1 MVTKRSIRYGIL
13 FCIVMLGLGLQL
25 QPIGA
30 ASGLDTLRET
40 SKAFAEVSKKV
51 IPAVVS
57 VQVEKTIEMTGGMGD
72 SFGSPFDDE
81 FFQRFFGQRGR
92 PQAPEKQMQKGQGSG
107 FIISPDGYILTN
119 NHVVGEADK
128 IMVGLNDGR
137 DLQAKVIGTDP
148 KSDVALIKI
157 DADKLPVIK
166 LGDSDKLEIGEWVI
180 AVGNPFGLS
189 ETVTV
194 GVVSAKSRSVGI
206 AEYEDFIQTDAAINP
221 GNSGGPLLNLDGQ
234 AIGINSAIF
243 SQSGGYMGIGFAI
256 PINLAKNIE
265 EQLIKTGKVNYG
277 YLGIEMDPQGV
288 TPEKAKFFGLDK
300 NQGVIV
306 TRVVEDSPAAKGGL
320 KDGDVII
327 KLNGQEVKN
336 NQSFR
341 MTVSQFEPGAKV
353 ELTVVRNNEQK
364 DLTIAV
370 GSLNESTMA
379 PSETAGKAGLEVQ
392 QITSDIAKQLGINAK
407 EGVMVSKVGRN
418 SVAEKAG
425 IRPGMVILSVNR
437 QRTNSVKEFNAAMKK
452 VKGKVLLLVRNEDY
466 AQYIVLNLE

>member
-1 MVTKRSIRYGIL
+1 MKLKQSIRYGVVL
-13 FCIVMLGLGLQL
+13 AVMVFGLGLAVQNVV
-25 QPIGA
+25 A

-57 VQVEKTIEMTGGMGD
+57 VQVEKSIEVSRGMD
-72 SFGSPFDDE
+72 PFGTPFDDE
-81 FFQRFFGQRGR
+81 FFERFFGRRFRQ
-92 PQAPEKQMQKGQGSG
+92 QTPEKRMQKGQGSG
-107 FIISPDGYILTN
+107 FIISADGYILTN

-128 IMVGLNDGR
+128 ILVAINDGR
-137 DLQAKVIGTDP
+137 ELQAKVIGTDP
-148 KSDVALIKI
+148 KSDVALIKVE
-157 DADKLPVIK
+157 ADNLPVID

-221 GNSGGPLLNLDGQ
+221 GNSGGPLLNLEGQ

-256 PINLAKNIE
+256 PINMAKNIK
-265 EQLIKTGKVNYG
+265 EQLLKSGKVTRG
-277 YLGIEMDPQGV
+277 YVGIEMDKNGV
-288 TPEKAKFFGLDK
+288 TPDKAKFFGLDK
-300 NQGVIV
+300 NQGVII
-306 TRVVEDSPAAKGGL
+306 TRVLEDSPAAKGGL
-320 KDGDVII
+320 KDGDVVI
-327 KLNGQEVKN
+327 KLNGKEVVN

-341 MTVSQFEPGAKV
+341 TAVSQFEPGTKV

-364 DLTIAV
+364 DLTITIGSLDDSGLVSSEAV
-370 GSLNESTMA
+370 GKL
-379 PSETAGKAGLEVQ
+379 GLE
-392 QITSDIAKQLGINAK
+392 ISDIDSDTAERFGFSSTD
-407 EGVMVSKVGRN
+407 GVIVTKVARG
-418 SVAEKAG
+418 SVAEKAN

-437 QRTNSVKEFNAAMKK
+437 QKTNSVKDFNAVMKK
-452 VKGKVLLLVRNEDY
+452 AKGKVLLLVRNEDY
-466 AQYIVLNLE
+466 AEYIVLELE